1 MAIKYLSNAKTKFK
15 SGVMYDNTKANS
27 PLDVRTVVDT
37 YADLESLR
45 TNTDFSEK
53 AYDGMPVTVV
63 NDTDTNNNGLYFYL
77 EKSNKFIKATTGI
90 RCFETTELAEN
101 YVASDISVV
110 GELIF
115 VIDSDTTGTYELYKI
130 IEKDSKK
137 IGINILNSESVSN
150 TAYKC

>member
-1 MAIKYLSNAKTKFK
+1 MAIKYLDKATTLIE
-15 SGVMYDNTKANS
+15 SGVSYTNKKYNS

-37 YADLESLR
+37 YADLDSLR
-45 TNTDFSEK
+45 TNTDFSER

-63 NDTDTNNNGLYFYL
+63 NDTDSNNNGLYFYL

-137 IGINILNSESVSN
+137 IGINILNSECILN

>member
-1 MAIKYLSNAKTKFK
+1 MAIKYKSNATLGVE
-15 SGVMYDNTKANS
+15 SGLKYNNEQSNS

-53 AYDGMPVTVV
+53 AYDGMPFTVV
-63 NDTDTNNNGLYFYL
+63 NDTDANNNGLYFYL

>member
-1 MAIKYLSNAKTKFK
+1 MAIKYKDSAALRAKTGFRY
-15 SGVMYDNTKANS
+15 SNEQSNS

-37 YADLESLR
+37 YADLELLR

-63 NDTDTNNNGLYFYL
+63 NDTDANNNGLYFYL

-90 RCFETTELAEN
+90 RCFETAELATN

-115 VIDSDTTGTYELYKI
+115 VINSDTTYTYELYKI
-130 IEKDSKK
+130 IEKNSKK